1 MKRVLNWAPTLG
13 FIAGGVNTIATYVI
27 AENLHSVEAF
37 LLGFSMKCL
46 AVICIIAACKFG
58 PAGDWK

>member
-1 MKRVLNWAPTLG
+1 MRRILNWASTIG
-13 FIAGGVNTIATYVI
+13 FIAGVNTMATYII

-58 PAGDWK
+58 PAGGGA